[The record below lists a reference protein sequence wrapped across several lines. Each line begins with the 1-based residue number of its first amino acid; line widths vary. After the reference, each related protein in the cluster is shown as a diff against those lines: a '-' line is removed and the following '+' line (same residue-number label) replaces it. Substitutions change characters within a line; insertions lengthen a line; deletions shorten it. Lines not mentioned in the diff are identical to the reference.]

1 MTAKEMFEKLEY
13 EKPYYEK
20 DHTVHYTKLL
30 YRDESGFFAK
40 FNTVIFI
47 KRDKKVELSGKF
59 GLEEL
64 QAINKQVEELGW
76 K

>member
-1 MTAKEMFEKLEY
+1 MNAKEMFEGLKY
-13 EKPYYEK
+13 EKPFYEK

-30 YRDESGFFAK
+30 YVDESGFFPK
-40 FNTVIFI
+40 FNKIIFM
-47 KRDKKVELSGKF
+47 KRKKKVELSGEF
-59 GLEEL
+59 NFEEL